1 ATGSGIT
8 DTQNLTST
16 PQPGLLTLERRCA
29 IVEIVDDSIA
39 EPRESFTVVLDSSIN
54 IGTNVAEVHIIDNDV
69 IVIGLEKT
77 EYTGYEGEDV
87 MVCVTVEEGGDM
99 DSVPFDFV
107 ITSMPDTPLSA
118 QPSFDY

>member
-1 ATGSGIT
+1 M
-8 DTQNLTST
+8 
-16 PQPGLLTLERRCA
+16 
-29 IVEIVDDSIA
+29 
-39 EPRESFTVVLDSSIN
+39 
-54 IGTNVAEVHIIDNDV
+54 

-118 QPSFDY
+118 QPSCKTNHYSLFFANLVQV

>member
-1 ATGSGIT
+1 MSILQCSHYYT
-8 DTQNLTST
+8 TS
-16 PQPGLLTLERRCA
+16 
-29 IVEIVDDSIA
+29 
-39 EPRESFTVVLDSSIN
+39 SSHLPCISLCP
-54 IGTNVAEVHIIDNDV
+54 V

-118 QPSFDY
+118 QPSCKTNHYSLFFANLVQV